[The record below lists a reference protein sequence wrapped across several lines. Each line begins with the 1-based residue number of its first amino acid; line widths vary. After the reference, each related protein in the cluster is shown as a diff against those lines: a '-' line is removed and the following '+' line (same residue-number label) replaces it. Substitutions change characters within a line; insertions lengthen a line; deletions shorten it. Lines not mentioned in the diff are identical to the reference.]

1 MKINIEQNEDT
12 FTLSFM
18 KHKSTQFIELTREQ
32 TRVLKELL
40 EREGLE

>member
-1 MKINIEQNEDT
+1 MKINIKQKEDT

-18 KHKSTQFIELTREQ
+18 KHKTTQFIELTREQ

-40 EREGLE
+40 EKEELE